1 MSKAAR
7 VMCVE
12 DDPDIRTILQFS
24 LEIVGGY
31 QVAMCPD
38 GFAALETAKEFA
50 PDLVLMDVMMPG
62 LTGPQTLGRLRE
74 LPSMA
79 GVPCVFITAKAM
91 AHEVEALLRQG
102 ASGVVVKPFD
112 PVTLPQQVR
121 VYLDQGGD

>member
-1 MSKAAR
+1 MSRAAR

-24 LEIVGGY
+24 LENVGGY

-38 GFAALETAKEFA
+38 GFVALETVGQFA

-62 LTGPQTLGRLRE
+62 LTGPQTLERLRE
-74 LPSMA
+74 LPCMA

-91 AHEVEALLRQG
+91 AHEVEALLQQG

-121 VYLDQGGD
+121 VYLERAVD